1 MRHIGGWLVYIL
13 AENMSFEVL
22 FKSAFLKFNVC
33 DHCYALHSDHLARKP
48 GEVEEVEIGQGKFS
62 LAMRRPS

>member
-1 MRHIGGWLVYIL
+1 VP
-13 AENMSFEVL
+13 
-22 FKSAFLKFNVC
+22 FLKFNVC
-33 DHCYALHSDHLARKP
+33 DHYYALHSDHLARKP

>member
-22 FKSAFLKFNVC
+22 FKSAFF
-33 DHCYALHSDHLARKP
+33 
-48 GEVEEVEIGQGKFS
+48 EVQR
-62 LAMRRPS
+62 L